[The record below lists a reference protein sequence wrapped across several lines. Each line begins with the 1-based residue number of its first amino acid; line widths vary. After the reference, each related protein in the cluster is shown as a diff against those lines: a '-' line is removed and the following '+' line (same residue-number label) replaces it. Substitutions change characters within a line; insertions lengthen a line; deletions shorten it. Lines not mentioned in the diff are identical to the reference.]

1 MTYHRLLMKKLVLQ
15 KLLNLVVDN
24 NMSQE
29 VMSEAEHKQE
39 LTDCSHLYQ
48 LCYLMLLI
56 IGTATLEEVAL
67 EEVMVVRD
75 LFHHFVMQKNSTKQT
90 DAVVVY

>member
-1 MTYHRLLMKKLVLQ
+1 MTYHRMLTKKLVLQ

-29 VMSEAEHKQE
+29 MKSEDEHMQE
-39 LTDCSHLYQ
+39 YTDCSHLYQ
-48 LCYLMLLI
+48 LRYLMLLI
-56 IGTATLEEVAL
+56 IETATLEEVAS

-75 LFHHFVMQKNSTKQT
+75 LFHHFVM
-90 DAVVVY
+90 